1 MSRGPGKWQHGILVA
16 LKAHP
21 TMYLND
27 LLPKDGARA
36 GYNSLRRAA
45 YALASRGAIFI
56 RHRAR
61 ADGAHVVL
69 ARPGH
74 NGSAGAAKEG
84 KAMKVTAFKR
94 RRRVVQEDGPNP
106 IDVFVGKRMRA
117 PSTRGS
123 LADRSS
129 GPSRR

>member
-1 MSRGPGKWQHGILVA
+1 MSRGPGTWQHGILVA

-45 YALASRGAIFI
+45 YALASRGAIII
-56 RHRAR
+56 RNRAR
-61 ADGAHVVL
+61 ADRAHVVL

-74 NGSAGAAKEG
+74 DGSKARVRLKKKAK
-84 KAMKVTAFKR
+84 R
-94 RRRVVQEDGPNP
+94 
-106 IDVFVGKRMRA
+106 
-117 PSTRGS
+117 
-123 LADRSS
+123 
-129 GPSRR
+129 